1 MGYAFEGVP
10 WHELP
15 DSERLGI
22 WNMNARIRDNGLT
35 DAEWWAKYNATQEIE
50 KENKA

>member
-10 WHELP
+10 YYELP
-15 DSERLGI
+15 DSEQLAI

-35 DAEWWAKYNATQEIE
+35 DAEWWAKYSATQEMQD
-50 KENKA
+50 KAK